1 MLKKAHEYY
10 NQKNYTKALSL
21 YQRLADSGNPDAM
34 TSLGFM
40 YQNGQGIE
48 KNDTHAFNLYIK
60 AAESE
65 QPYALFNLGLLYAS
79 GQGGVEEN
87 HFKAFDYFQR
97 SAIAGVELAQY
108 ETALRFERGL
118 GCVQDFKQ
126 AAYWYEEAAKRG
138 HAEAFNNLGVL
149 YKDGSGVEQN
159 YHRAFVCFSRASEK
173 NLPVAQ
179 YNLGQ
184 LYDAG
189 LGVEQNNEKA
199 LELCRQAAYG
209 GHQKAKEIIKKLQEN
224 GTIVF

>member
-1 MLKKAHEYY
+1 MLEEAHALY
-10 NQKNYTKALSL
+10 NGQKYQEAYTL
-21 YQRLADSGNPDAM
+21 YSQLANEGNADAQ

-40 YQNGQGIE
+40 YQNGQAVE
-48 KNDTHAFNLYIK
+48 KDDAIAFSWYER
-60 AAESE
+60 AATQE
-65 QPYALFNLGLLYAS
+65 QPYALFNLGVLYAN
-79 GQGGVEEN
+79 GNGVVEEN
-87 HFKAFDYFQR
+87 HFKAFEYFER
-97 SAIAGVELAQY
+97 SAKVGVDLGQY

-149 YKDGSGVEQN
+149 YKEGLGVPQN
-159 YHRAFVCFSRASEK
+159 YQRAFVCFSRASEK
-173 NLPVAQ
+173 DLITAH

-184 LYDAG
+184 LYDTG

-199 LELCRQAAYG
+199 LELCRKAAYG
-209 GHQKAKEIIKKLQEN
+209 GHEKAKNIIRKLQEN